1 MPHNFWYD
9 VFTEP
14 REPAV
19 RILPVTKSE
28 RIANLCASISRFQ
41 IRLAEST
48 DAAEVA
54 RIRESLAIRKANLQA
69 LLSKAA

>member
-14 REPAV
+14 KEPAV
-19 RILPVTKSE
+19 QLPPLTKSE
-28 RIANLCASISRFQ
+28 RIANLTASISRFQ
-41 IRLAEST
+41 MRLAEAT
-48 DAAEVA
+48 DAAEVT